1 MEVFKELELK
11 YRSIEADLTR
21 FLTKNSHF
29 TEHESAFEKIAE
41 QYSSGNNFGDL
52 SCELL
57 VILALIESNNQKRI
71 VSSEIGKIRHQT
83 KKCREYTNCI
93 IPDIP
98 NEQWVFFYQWCGLH
112 NLSSVTAKFQQEL
125 ENTHNMM
132 ISFKQHRSEEFE
144 SLRKQEA
151 SLNREIDLI
160 TRRAKV
166 KLAEDLLFE
175 KNI

>member
-1 MEVFKELELK
+1 M
-11 YRSIEADLTR
+11 
-21 FLTKNSHF
+21 
-29 TEHESAFEKIAE
+29 
-41 QYSSGNNFGDL
+41 
-52 SCELL
+52 
-57 VILALIESNNQKRI
+57 
-71 VSSEIGKIRHQT
+71 SSE
-83 KKCREYTNCI
+83 Y
-93 IPDIP
+93 
-98 NEQWVFFYQWCGLH
+98 FFYQWSGLH

-125 ENTHNMM
+125 ENAHNMM

-175 KNI
+175 KNII